1 MHALAACR
9 SSYNRRSMSLIT
21 CCPSCG
27 TKFRVVAD
35 QLRISEGWVRC
46 GRCQEVFD
54 ATQALEEMPL
64 TTAPVSASTA
74 QSAPQEQAITQPSI
88 VRGEDAPVVEAP
100 QPPTSHPLV
109 NTLPEPEPL
118 V

>member
-1 MHALAACR
+1 
-9 SSYNRRSMSLIT
+9 MSLIT

-64 TTAPVSASTA
+64 TTAPMSASTVQPA
-74 QSAPQEQAITQPSI
+74 LQEQAVTQPPI
-88 VRGEDAPVVEAP
+88 VRGGDSPVVEAS
-100 QPPTSHPLV
+100 QPSTSHPLV
-109 NTLPEPEPL
+109 NTLPEAEAEA
-118 V
+118 

>member
-1 MHALAACR
+1 
-9 SSYNRRSMSLIT
+9 MSLIT

-54 ATQALEEMPL
+54 ASQALEALPAAPVAAAPD
-64 TTAPVSASTA
+64 TAPV
-74 QSAPQEQAITQPSI
+74 QEPLIRPSI
-88 VRGEDAPVVEAP
+88 DRAEVA
-100 QPPTSHPLV
+100 
-109 NTLPEPEPL
+109 EPEFVTELPC
-118 V
+118 VDT